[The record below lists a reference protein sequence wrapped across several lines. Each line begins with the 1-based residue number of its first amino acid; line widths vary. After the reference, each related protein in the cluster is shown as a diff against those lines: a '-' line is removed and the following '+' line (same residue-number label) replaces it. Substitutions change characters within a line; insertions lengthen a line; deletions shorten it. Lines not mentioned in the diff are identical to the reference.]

1 MFNKL
6 LAKLYN
12 KIYQNLNWAGKNRSI
27 FQFGSL
33 FSCGVFVVSITA
45 RCNFCCPHCLRGHN
59 HKKDSVIQDIPI
71 SAFETILKEGRK
83 INFKFISLSGGEP
96 ILHPQFED
104 LVRLILRYGY
114 GFNFTTNGWLYDK
127 YWSILNQHR
136 KNLEL
141 IFLSLDGATA
151 EVHDSVR
158 DKPGSFGRAIEAIK
172 FFKKNNVLMVVSTVF
187 TKKNYHQLEEM
198 VNLCLRLGVRRMKCG
213 AVLSPYEL
221 DDLTL
226 TNKERIELIKNILHI
241 QKKLGNSFRL
251 KANASLLEGGGF
263 LENIPGHKR
272 LIDFCAT
279 LGHEILY
286 IDQEG
291 GMLPCCDIYR
301 EYKNKPTI
309 QKNGFEEC
317 LKINMDLINEI
328 KKQRLHDLMY
338 NSKDIYRTCSYCSE
352 YFEKYL
358 NMISQKRKL

>member
-1 MFNKL
+1 MLNKF

-12 KIYQNLNWAGKNRSI
+12 KICQNLNWTGENRSI

-45 RCNFCCPHCLRGHN
+45 RCNFSCPHCLRDYN
-59 HKKDSVIQDIPI
+59 YKKDSTIKDIPI
-71 SAFETILKEGRK
+71 SVFETILREGRK
-83 INFKFISLSGGEP
+83 INFKWISLSGGEP
-96 ILHPQFED
+96 ILHPQFEK
-104 LVRLILRYGY
+104 LIELIVRYGY
-114 GFNFTTNGWLYDK
+114 RFNFTTNGWFYDK
-127 YWSILNQHR
+127 YWFVLNQYR

-158 DKPGSFGRAIEAIK
+158 DKPGSFDRAIEAAK
-172 FFKKNNVLMVVSTVF
+172 FFKENNVPIVVSTVF

-221 DDLTL
+221 NDLTL
-226 TNKERIELIKNILHI
+226 TNKERIELIRKILNI

-251 KANASLLEGGGF
+251 KATASLLEGGEF
-263 LENIPGHKR
+263 LEGIPGYKR

-279 LGHEILY
+279 LGHELLY

-291 GMLPCCDIYR
+291 GVLPCCDIYR
-301 EYKNKPTI
+301 EYKNKPII

-317 LKINMDLINEI
+317 LRTNMDLINEI
-328 KKQRLHDLMY
+328 KKQRLHDLLY
-338 NSKDIYRTCSYCSE
+338 NSKDVYRTCSYCSK

-358 NMISQKRKL
+358 NMISRKEKL